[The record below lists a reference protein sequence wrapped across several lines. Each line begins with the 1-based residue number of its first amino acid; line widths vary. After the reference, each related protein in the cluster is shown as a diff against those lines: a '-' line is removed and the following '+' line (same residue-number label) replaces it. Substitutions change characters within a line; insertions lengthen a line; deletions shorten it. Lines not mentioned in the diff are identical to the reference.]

1 MKHIKSLVATL
12 LCLATVSSFI
22 PMTVSA
28 KSLSWVNTQMDYR
41 RNLLSN
47 SEFKTYFKSSPEDY
61 VYYGAKFEPRSGIY
75 IGTPYDRKYPDIK
88 NACNTYYDW
97 FVPSDEIKND
107 RVARIEKPE
116 KKSDHTVLLGINWNF
131 ALKNSQII
139 DIREYTNYLYNKID
153 EWASWGYDILLIF
166 GKEMNIDDNFNY
178 PELFVDCFRFVADYA
193 HTKENIAMVWAPN
206 DTGGLD
212 TTFKEYYPGD
222 EYVDWIGC
230 SLYTMPFFQGNPDID
245 DAANMSFIM
254 GDYANPSMRA
264 KMLHAFMEE
273 NNIKKPVMIT
283 EGGVGFESPKGIDYT
298 QWAEHQLRM
307 YYADICRIY
316 PEYKC
321 IISFNQYVIG
331 DLYRYDMAQNPE
343 LLSIMKEYTS
353 DPIYLTDYPSSAP
366 YSYKEIYNG
375 IVFNDKIELSSYAYI
390 PKKQHLVVRYL
401 IDGNWVA
408 EKSEPPYAVTLD
420 SSLVSFGEHT
430 LTCEI
435 YDGSTI
441 SHRKD
446 YKIKLEPNMDSYKYE
461 KTTDDDTCTF
471 KDMEDKPSEMR
482 NAVAMLEKADI
493 INGLDKDTFAPDKR
507 ISRAE
512 IATILTR
519 MIGAKETDS
528 PLSFSD
534 VDKSNWY
541 YETVRAA
548 VSEGLIDGYE
558 DNTFRGENAVTKNEF
573 VTLIARILQNRCGKT
588 VPNLALTYD
597 DTVDDWAA
605 DYVRIVKDSNILLER
620 TDNLFYGSALMSR
633 GDGAIML
640 ARLYKALQK

>member
-41 RNLLSN
+41 RNLLSK

-75 IGTPYDRKYPDIK
+75 IGTQYDRKYPDIK

-446 YKIKLEPNMDSYKYE
+446 YKIKLEPNMDSYKHE

>member
-41 RNLLSN
+41 RNLLSK

-482 NAVAMLEKADI
+482 NSVAMLEKADI